1 MQVPE
6 SELPAI
12 VRRVVGRLLSGGASA
27 TPRLP
32 GVFVERGDLRPGAQ
46 TPEPE
51 GQPSPAGAAPLG
63 RPGLVIAVGSDHGG
77 YEAKQRVLTWLRES
91 GHRPLDLGT
100 HDQRPCD
107 YPDFA
112 LAVALAV
119 QEGRARFGVCLD
131 GAGIGSAMAANKVP
145 GIRAA
150 NGTSAAHAR
159 NAREHNYA
167 NVLTLGAR
175 LLEPGDLR
183 EILLAF
189 LSTPEGEARHGARVA
204 KIDAIERR
212 FARPAET
219 AGLTSPR
226 AP

>member
-1 MQVPE
+1 MQVPD

-12 VRRVVGRLLSGGASA
+12 VRRVVGRLLSSGADA
-27 TPRLP
+27 LPRVP
-32 GVFVERGDLRPGAQ
+32 GVFVERGDLRPENGS
-46 TPEPE
+46 E
-51 GQPSPAGAAPLG
+51 GSAGSAGNPAPQHPA
-63 RPGLVIAVGSDHGG
+63 LVVAVGSDHGG
-77 YEAKQRVLTWLRES
+77 YEAKRLVLDWLREA

-100 HDQRPCD
+100 HDARPCD

-119 QEGRARFGVCLD
+119 SEGRARFGVCLD

-150 NGTSAAHAR
+150 NGTSPAHAR

-175 LLEPGDLR
+175 LLEPLALR
-183 EILLAF
+183 EILMAF

-212 FARPAET
+212 FARRNEP

>member
-1 MQVPE
+1 MQVPD

-12 VRRVVGRLLSGGASA
+12 VRRVVGRLLSSGGDGI
-27 TPRLP
+27 PRLP
-32 GVFVERGDLRPGAQ
+32 GVFVERGDLRPESGPEVSRVSAGGA
-46 TPEPE
+46 EN
-51 GQPSPAGAAPLG
+51 PAP
-63 RPGLVIAVGSDHGG
+63 RQPGLVVAVGSDHGG
-77 YEAKQRVLTWLRES
+77 FEAKRLVLDWLREA

-100 HDQRPCD
+100 HDARPCD

-119 QEGRARFGVCLD
+119 SEGRARFGVCLD

-150 NGTSAAHAR
+150 NGTSPAHAR

-175 LLEPGDLR
+175 LLEPLALR

-212 FARPAET
+212 FARRTEP

>member
-1 MQVPE
+1 MQAPDP
-6 SELPAI
+6 ELPAI
-12 VRRVVGRLLSGGASA
+12 VRRVVGRLLAGGPDEA
-27 TPRLP
+27 PRLP
-32 GVFVERGDLRPGAQ
+32 GVFVERGDLRPGSDA
-46 TPEPE
+46 
-51 GQPSPAGAAPLG
+51 AAPQGKSSAGNEAPAG

-77 YEAKQRVLTWLRES
+77 YEAKQRVLTWLREA

-119 QEGRARFGVCLD
+119 SEGRARFGVCLD

-212 FARPAET
+212 FARPAEA